1 MMMMMMMMCRNVNV
15 LLVLKE
21 MRKTSCVFS
30 SVSQE
35 IRGVKKWQKYV
46 H

>member
-1 MMMMMMMMCRNVNV
+1 MMMMMMMMCRNVNL

-21 MRKTSCVFS
+21 MRQKSCVFS
-30 SVSQE
+30 SVFQE
-35 IRGVKKWQKYV
+35 IRGVKNWQKYV